1 MFKYLDEVVEEI
13 EEENDVQVIT
23 DNASNYVNV
32 GMGLMEKRR
41 RLWWTP
47 CVAHNEI
54 DSDDEWIVEKETP
67 IIPPDLC
74 LLEDNELF
82 NVDVVKVVSSKDQ
95 ETQVSLDS
103 IISSHSNKKE
113 T

>member
-1 MFKYLDEVVEEI
+1 MLFDP
-13 EEENDVQVIT
+13 NF
-23 DNASNYVNV
+23 
-32 GMGLMEKRR
+32 
-41 RLWWTP
+41 WP
-47 CVAHNEI
+47 HVAFCMILVDEI

>member
-47 CVAHNEI
+47 CVAHSIELILENVGKLNVHN
-54 DSDDEWIVEKETP
+54 DK
-67 IIPPDLC
+67 
-74 LLEDNELF
+74 LLRATQ
-82 NVDVVKVVSSKDQ
+82 VVKFIYRL
-95 ETQVSLDS
+95 T
-103 IISSHSNKKE
+103 
-113 T
+113 